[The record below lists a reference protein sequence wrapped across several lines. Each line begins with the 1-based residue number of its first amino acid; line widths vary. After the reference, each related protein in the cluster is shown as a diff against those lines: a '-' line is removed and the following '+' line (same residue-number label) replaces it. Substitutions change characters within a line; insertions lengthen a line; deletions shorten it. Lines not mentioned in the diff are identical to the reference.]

1 MISNINQSPLQSYSS
16 IEFYVRRNGSPR
28 PQMMNYYLADD
39 SIHYEDGFRDIEQ
52 PAFNTETHYKGD
64 LIYDGENDIVTYE
77 VIAYTPL
84 EIEERTKNQVLA
96 QVESDRF
103 QKLEEAKE
111 KAIMDTFHA
120 ISDPAEALENQAIF
134 PLWSS
139 ESVAVKAGEKYQAF
153 DGLELKLFEVIQP
166 HTTQEGWHPVD
177 TPALWKR
184 VALPDQI
191 LPWVQPTGAHDAY
204 NIGDKVSYQGQ
215 NYESTVNA
223 NVYAPGVVA
232 GQWVVV

>member
-1 MISNINQSPLQSYSS
+1 
-16 IEFYVRRNGSPR
+16 
-28 PQMMNYYLADD
+28 MMNYHLAD
-39 SIHYEDGFRDIEQ
+39 SAIHQEDGFRDIEQ

-64 LIYDGENDIVTYE
+64 LIYDGENDVVTYE
-77 VIAYTPL
+77 VIAFTPQ

-96 QVESDRF
+96 QAESDRF

-111 KAIMDTFHA
+111 KAIMDSFHA
-120 ISDPAEALENQAIF
+120 IADPAEALENQAIF
-134 PLWSS
+134 PFWSG
-139 ESVAVKAGEKYQAF
+139 ESVSVKAGEKYQAF

-166 HTTQEGWHPVD
+166 HSTQEGWHPVD
-177 TPALWKR
+177 TPALWLR

-215 NYESTVNA
+215 NWESNVNA
-223 NVYAPGVVA
+223 NVYAPGVVD
-232 GQWVVV
+232 GQWKII

>member
-1 MISNINQSPLQSYSS
+1 MISNIYQSPLQSYSS
-16 IEFYVRRNGSPR
+16 IEQYVRINGSPR
-28 PQMMNYYLADD
+28 PLKMHYASADD
-39 SIHYEDGFRDIEQ
+39 SIHYEDGFRKYVHPEV
-52 PAFNTETHYKGD
+52 
-64 LIYDGENDIVTYE
+64 GENQRLGPFVFWMDEDVVTRE
-77 VIAYTPL
+77 VYDLSPE

-96 QVESDRF
+96 QAESDRF

-120 ISDPAEALENQAIF
+120 ISDPTEALENQAIF
-134 PLWSS
+134 PLWSG

-177 TPALWKR
+177 TPALWLR

-204 NIGDKVSYQGQ
+204 NIADRVSYQGQ
-215 NYESTVNA
+215 NWESTVNA
-223 NVYAPGVVA
+223 NVYPPGVVA